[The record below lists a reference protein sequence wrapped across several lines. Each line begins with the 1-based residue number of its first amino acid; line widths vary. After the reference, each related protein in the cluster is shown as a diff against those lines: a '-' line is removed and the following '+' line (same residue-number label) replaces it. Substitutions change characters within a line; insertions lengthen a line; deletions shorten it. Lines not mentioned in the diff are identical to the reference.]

1 MVAHD
6 TTAQPSYDPE
16 NEGAWDGQLPHAD
29 LVDQLSPPIERKPGG
44 PLDRSKWVISHAPA
58 LGHAA
63 FKLLVVMN
71 DYSNASGI
79 CWPSRAALMGQ
90 SGMSGSGVDRAIRE
104 LKRSG
109 AVDVIEDGKGRKS
122 NTWQLSGGLNGW
134 SQTHRKWGI
143 KLTESGERN
152 PFFF

>member
-1 MVAHD
+1 MVSHD
-6 TTAQPSYDPE
+6 TTAQLSYDPE

-29 LVDQLSPPIERKPGG
+29 LVDQIPPPTERKPGG

-71 DYSNASGI
+71 DYANASGI

-90 SGMSGSGVDRAIRE
+90 SGMSGSAVDRAIGE

-109 AVDVIEDGKGRKS
+109 AVDVIQDGTGRKS
-122 NTWQLSGGLNGW
+122 NTWQLSGGLNDW
-134 SQTHRKWGI
+134 A
-143 KLTESGERN
+143 KLPESGEWN
-152 PFFF
+152 PSSSEPPN